1 MEKLNIL
8 VLAPIGDKLLRRI
21 ESVDPRIKA
30 IDGLKL
36 SGISNPYEQVEKD
49 SAVGQKLNA
58 LLADIDII
66 FSFRTL
72 PELVVRA
79 PRLKWMQTLSAGVER
94 VLTPDLVN
102 SGVVLTNVR
111 GMHAVQIGEMVFN
124 MMLMHVKGADQNR
137 RNQQAKKWGRY
148 TPGLLAGK
156 TLGIVGLG
164 SIGRRLAYLG
174 KAFGMRVVATRRSK
188 GKTSARNVDV
198 VYSGQQLDR
207 LLAESDFV
215 VDSLPST
222 PETIRLFGQ
231 KEFRRMKPSAF
242 FVNIGRGTTVDEED
256 LIKALEE
263 KWIAGAGLD
272 TFAKEPLSPESP
284 LWEIPGV
291 IITPHIAG
299 AAEDYQEKAT
309 EIFCENLKRYVSG
322 QKLKNLVNK
331 KLGY

>member
-1 MEKLNIL
+1 
-8 VLAPIGDKLLRRI
+8 
-21 ESVDPRIKA
+21 
-30 IDGLKL
+30 
-36 SGISNPYEQVEKD
+36 
-49 SAVGQKLNA
+49 
-58 LLADIDII
+58 
-66 FSFRTL
+66 
-72 PELVVRA
+72 
-79 PRLKWMQTLSAGVER
+79 
-94 VLTPDLVN
+94 
-102 SGVVLTNVR
+102 
-111 GMHAVQIGEMVFN
+111 MHAVQIGEMVFN

>member
-188 GKTSARNVDV
+188 GKTSASNVDV

>member
-207 LLAESDFV
+207 LLAESDFL